1 MSGTGGVVPGPPE
14 HSGHTRHMKPPQ
26 PGPSQGGVAGG
37 QGRREPPP
45 GVQHQ
50 EHQEFD
56 SWRHQTHQPQQ
67 GYNHLNSMASDPYLS
82 SFYAGSYHYPGFGVG
97 DGESIFSLSKLSQA
111 PNLSYQLM
119 SKILVERKY
128 HNCLYL

>member
-1 MSGTGGVVPGPPE
+1 MTRVTVTLWTRDMSGTGGVVPGPLDHP
-14 HSGHTRHMKPPQ
+14 GHNRHMKPPQ
-26 PGPSQGGVAGG
+26 PSPAQGGVAGVAGG
-37 QGRREPPP
+37 QVRREPPP

-67 GYNHLNSMASDPYLS
+67 GYNHLNSMASDPYIS

-97 DGESIFSLSKLSQA
+97 DGE
-111 PNLSYQLM
+111 
-119 SKILVERKY
+119 
-128 HNCLYL
+128 